1 MIYVGIDVTK
11 DKHDCIISNADGE
24 VLFNAFAVPNSREG
38 FDVLFQKI
46 QSVTYQ
52 SLQKNLSLRKAKRNK
67 IINSLSF

>member
-52 SLQKNLSLRKAKRNK
+52 SLQKKP
-67 IINSLSF
+67 